1 MWFLSVSLSFDCAAG
16 FRVYDY
22 VILYFYCVGSLSY
35 VRLFGPFYCHIQY
48 YVWYL
53 LVVLI
58 IFLRFSIYSKALWMQ
73 YKSINKEHEWYKT
86 LIHAVCC
93 PGSHCG
99 AGGDQGGDGEA
110 QTRAAGRGIHGV
122 LRRLVSKET
131 AERFNLNNGFI
142 TASSLQV

>member
-1 MWFLSVSLSFDCAAG
+1 
-16 FRVYDY
+16 
-22 VILYFYCVGSLSY
+22 
-35 VRLFGPFYCHIQY
+35 
-48 YVWYL
+48 
-53 LVVLI
+53 
-58 IFLRFSIYSKALWMQ
+58 MQ
-73 YKSINKEHEWYKT
+73 YMSINKEHEWYKT

-93 PGSHCG
+93 PGSHRG